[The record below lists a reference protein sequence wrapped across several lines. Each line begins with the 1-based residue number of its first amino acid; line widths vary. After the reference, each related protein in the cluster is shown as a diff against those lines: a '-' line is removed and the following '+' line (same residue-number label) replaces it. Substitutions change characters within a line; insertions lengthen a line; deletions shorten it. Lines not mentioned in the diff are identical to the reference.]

1 MANVPNLQFDFDAFQ
16 ELIGPNGF
24 NPANEGEVA
33 LQAAV
38 EVYLEN
44 FYDDY
49 PPPPQAGQDAANT
62 AQRFHELIGITG
74 IFLTRIDGDS
84 NGGAALSVK
93 TVTGAPIKYIGIG
106 EKIDQIENFS
116 PNRIAKRILGMGDI
130 VSLVEK
136 ASENIENKDLEELS
150 NNISSGKFDLTDF
163 SKQLKQMKKVGG
175 ISGILS
181 LLPGISKTQ
190 KTMVENNVTDSILIK
205 QLAIIDSMTLGEK
218 SNPEIIKAS
227 RKIRI
232 SKGSG
237 TKIQEINRLLKQF
250 VQSQKM
256 IKRMSGMK
264 KGVGAMDV
272 LNNLKGNIPPNMKF

>member
-1 MANVPNLQFDFDAFQ
+1 MLQTQ
-16 ELIGPNGF
+16 LK
-24 NPANEGEVA
+24 
-33 LQAAV
+33 
-38 EVYLEN
+38 
-44 FYDDY
+44 
-49 PPPPQAGQDAANT
+49 
-62 AQRFHELIGITG
+62 RFHELIGITG

-150 NNISSGKFDLTDF
+150 NNISSSKFDLTDF

-190 KTMVENNVTDSILIK
+190 KSY
-205 QLAIIDSMTLGEK
+205 G
-218 SNPEIIKAS
+218 
-227 RKIRI
+227 RK
-232 SKGSG
+232 
-237 TKIQEINRLLKQF
+237 
-250 VQSQKM
+250 
-256 IKRMSGMK
+256 
-264 KGVGAMDV
+264 
-272 LNNLKGNIPPNMKF
+272 